1 MTSRPALNR
10 GKRLL
15 VEESEL
21 SKIVRMR
28 FQMLAGRKGTA
39 RTHRAKNRGSSLGFH
54 KKIITTMA
62 QAMPIQAARQ

>member
-1 MTSRPALNR
+1 MNR

-21 SKIVRMR
+21 SKMVRMR
-28 FQMLAGRKGTA
+28 FQMLAGRKGAA
-39 RTHRAKNRGSSLGFH
+39 RTHRAKKRGSSFGFH
-54 KKIITTMA
+54 RKSITTMA

>member
-1 MTSRPALNR
+1 MTSSPALKR

-39 RTHRAKNRGSSLGFH
+39 RTHRAKKRGSSLGFH
-54 KKIITTMA
+54 
-62 QAMPIQAARQ
+62 